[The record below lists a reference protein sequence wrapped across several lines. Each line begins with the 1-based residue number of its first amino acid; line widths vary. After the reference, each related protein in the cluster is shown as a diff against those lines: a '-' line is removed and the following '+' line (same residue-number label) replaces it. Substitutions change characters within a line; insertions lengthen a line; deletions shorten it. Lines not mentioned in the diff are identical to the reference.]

1 MAKNKKVIPVYYW
14 DASIFTAYIKKEDSR
29 WQAVEGLLEDCDNE
43 DCIIW
48 TSTLSIA
55 EVTKGNTE
63 AGKIVPMKTQ
73 NKIDAL
79 WEPPSKIK
87 LIEVS
92 QMVVKEARNVIRS
105 IHGNQR
111 TGIRSAD
118 AIHLASAI
126 QKEIKE
132 VHTYDSKMSGFA
144 EILDLLIKE
153 PFNERLPFQGTAN
166 EEKSNKKK
174 IRKSKKTT

>member
-1 MAKNKKVIPVYYW
+1 MAKKNKTIPTYYW
-14 DASIFTAYIKKEDSR
+14 DASVFTAYIKKEKNR
-29 WQAVEGLLEDCDNE
+29 WETVEGLLEDCDNG

-48 TSTLSIA
+48 TSTFSIA

-63 AGKIVPMKTQ
+63 IGKIVPMKTQ

-92 QMVVKEARNVIRS
+92 QMVVKEARNVIRA
-105 IHGNQR
+105 IHSNQK

-118 AIHLASAI
+118 AVHLASAI
-126 QKEIKE
+126 HKEIKT
-132 VHTYDSKMSGFA
+132 VFTYDTKLFGFA
-144 EILDLLIKE
+144 KILDLDIKE
-153 PFNERLPFQGTAN
+153 PYSGRLPFT
-166 EEKSNKKK
+166 EEDDEKTKSTE
-174 IRKSKKTT
+174 S